1 VCTHLD
7 DSFDYVFSQVKD
19 EKLRIF
25 FKKMDD
31 WLSKIIQNDFLIKIK
46 ISFHINASAN
56 WKQSN
61 GV

>member
-1 VCTHLD
+1 
-7 DSFDYVFSQVKD
+7 
-19 EKLRIF
+19 
-25 FKKMDD
+25 MDD

-46 ISFHINASAN
+46 IYFHINASAN